1 MTHIQLHA
9 LLLDAQDCTD
19 LDTYIAEC
27 GGNVPAEYISD
38 TGDPA
43 AAVELLTA
51 LWRFR
56 DGIRFRQLREY
67 SGMYLAEFARYYGIP
82 IRTIENWDAGTREPP
97 AYLLELLLADAM
109 NSKKAED

>member
-1 MTHIQLHA
+1 MTHLQLHA

-27 GGNVPAEYISD
+27 GGSVPAEYADD
-38 TGDPA
+38 TGDPT

-51 LWRFR
+51 LWQFR

-67 SGMYLAEFARYYGIP
+67 SGMYLAEFARCYDIP
-82 IRTIENWDAGTREPP
+82 KRSVENWDADVTKPP
-97 AYLLELLLADAM
+97 SYLMELLLCDVLNA
-109 NSKKAED
+109 KKAEE